1 MKRTLASALVLGVF
15 SLVGFAGCGEQSGE
29 KTTTEVTRPLPT
41 SSPKELVEAYHDTF
55 VMASGV
61 RDPYMEDVI
70 LDLLIAQKSNFQVS
84 SYIDTKNFVQ
94 SQLKLWLEDSES
106 YSKAGLNDRLS
117 MKLSMYLN
125 TKVVPKDTALGK
137 LIRATKNLNQNSK
150 ILVLYTYNL
159 EEKKGSLCVRVPS
172 FLDTDTVTLK
182 SLSLLLELCGLI
194 HGVSGDQMRIIQD
207 PDLGKEKVELPSS
220 FIKLVNRLI
229 ASAKSSKGSFEGPL
243 VHMDKSNYKAYP
255 VGFLSSMRL
264 LHAKDG
270 LLRRT
275 VFKDSNL
282 KPVTFFDL
290 QQRFNESLGIKSED
304 SKSFPVQFL
313 KASLA
318 SCVKNNNRGFPGGWI
333 YSNRSSNG
341 VKTDTG
347 LVTILGWT
355 EKVPSNHKL
364 QEVIFNPVDDS
375 FGLVE
380 GKQKIIGRAMVNI
393 TSDGRTMSFQ
403 EFRTAVFLS
412 CGRLDFSKPDFDEQL
427 RVEPLNIKKSVVA
440 ENYAYPSAMKTV
452 SLLNSAYALKVSL
465 KNPKSKTS
473 LVHYE
478 NKRNELLKST
488 TSEVL
493 YDAKGTEYS
502 KFSELPEK
510 VQTFFRRKYR
520 YPVKNKRDLPS
531 PHSEEGMDLDV
542 TGGNP
547 TSKTGHSSKKT
558 KTLTKGQA
566 TNKRAALGRK
576 AKEKKR

>member
-1 MKRTLASALVLGVF
+1 
-15 SLVGFAGCGEQSGE
+15 
-29 KTTTEVTRPLPT
+29 
-41 SSPKELVEAYHDTF
+41 
-55 VMASGV
+55 
-61 RDPYMEDVI
+61 
-70 LDLLIAQKSNFQVS
+70 
-84 SYIDTKNFVQ
+84 
-94 SQLKLWLEDSES
+94 
-106 YSKAGLNDRLS
+106 
-117 MKLSMYLN
+117 
-125 TKVVPKDTALGK
+125 
-137 LIRATKNLNQNSK
+137 
-150 ILVLYTYNL
+150 
-159 EEKKGSLCVRVPS
+159 
-172 FLDTDTVTLK
+172 
-182 SLSLLLELCGLI
+182 
-194 HGVSGDQMRIIQD
+194 
-207 PDLGKEKVELPSS
+207 LPSS

-243 VHMDKSNYKAYP
+243 VHMDKSNYKAFP

-282 KPVTFFDL
+282 RPVTFFDL

-333 YSNRSSNG
+333 YSNRATNG

-347 LVTILGWT
+347 LVTVLGWT

-375 FGLVE
+375 FGTVE
-380 GKQKIIGRAMVNI
+380 GKQKVIGRSMVNI
-393 TSDGRTMSFQ
+393 TSDGRSMSFQ

-412 CGRLDFSKPDFDEQL
+412 CGRLDFDKPDYDEQL
-427 RVEPLNIKKSVVA
+427 RIEPLAIKESMVA
-440 ENYAYPSAMKTV
+440 ENYAYPGATATV

-465 KNPKSKTS
+465 KNPKSKTT

-478 NKRNELLKST
+478 NKRNELLRST
-488 TSEVL
+488 NTDAF
-493 YDAKGTEYS
+493 YDAKGVEYN

-510 VQTFFRRKYR
+510 VQSFFRRKYR
-520 YPVKNKRDLPS
+520 YPVKNKRNLPQETNET
-531 PHSEEGMDLDV
+531 PMDLDT
-542 TGGNP
+542 TGANKA
-547 TSKTGHSSKKT
+547 TSGTESAPKKT
-558 KTLTKGQA
+558 RSMTKGQA
-566 TNKRAALGRK
+566 TTKRAALGRK